1 MSQNNMS
8 SGSISRP
15 HALLPYQEFR
25 HSSAGMKLRLTSICY
40 AAEGTNTYE
49 FGPLVGAA
57 LPPYEPGAHI
67 GLHLPNGMV
76 REYSL
81 TRPYRAGEGYL
92 VGIKRDVASKGGSRY
107 IHDNLRVGQVLDIE
121 GLKNNFPLHAG
132 DAPAVLVAGGI
143 GVTPIWCMAQHL
155 AAEGRAFELYYAA
168 RTREEAAFLKEMR
181 PLGGKLHLHIDA
193 EQDGEVLDVG
203 AIVRAAP
210 SNAHLYCCGP
220 LPMLEAFEKAM
231 EGLPPERKHVEYF
244 SSPNAPAVEGG
255 YTVVLA
261 RSGREVPIK
270 AGITILETLRAL
282 GMNVPASCEQ
292 GVCGTCETKVIQ
304 GRPDH
309 RDILLTPQEK
319 ASNKTMMICCSGSL
333 DPRLVLDL

>member
-1 MSQNNMS
+1 
-8 SGSISRP
+8 
-15 HALLPYQEFR
+15 
-25 HSSAGMKLRLTSICY
+25 MKLRLVSIAY

-49 FGPLVGAA
+49 FG
-57 LPPYEPGAHI
+57 LPDGSVLPAYQPGAHI
-67 GLHLPNGMV
+67 GLHLPNGIA

-81 TRPYRAGEGYL
+81 TRPYKAGEGYV
-92 VGIKRDVASKGGSRY
+92 VGIKRDPASKGGSRY
-107 IHDNLRVGQVLDIE
+107 IHDNLRVGQILEID
-121 GLKNNFPLHAG
+121 GPKNNFPLHTG
-132 DAPAVLVAGGI
+132 DAPAVLIAGGI

-155 AAEGRAFELYYAA
+155 ETQSRAFELHYAA
-168 RTREEAAFLKEMR
+168 RTREEAAFLKEMT
-181 PLGGKLHLHIDA
+181 PLGAKLHLHIDA
-193 EQDGEVLDVG
+193 EQGGRFLDVG

-210 SNAHLYCCGP
+210 ANAHLYCCGP

-231 EGLPPERKHVEYF
+231 EALPIERKHVEYF
-244 SSPNAPAVEGG
+244 ASPNAPAVEGG

-261 RSGREVPIK
+261 RSGREVQIK
-270 AGITILETLRAL
+270 PGITILETLRAL

-292 GVCGTCETKVIQ
+292 GVCGTCETKVIE

-333 DPRLVLDL
+333 DARLVLDV